1 MVNLQ
6 KTLLC
11 PGPGFAR
18 QIDTLASSHIPLP
31 VISQYRA
38 YVYAISLISSTNGI
52 ILSGIVYIAFNFHLF
67 NFGVISDGIVQTWSL
82 LFMV

>member
-6 KTLLC
+6 KALLC
-11 PGPGFAR
+11 PGFVR
-18 QIDTLASSHIPLP
+18 QIDTLASSHNPRS
-31 VISQYRA
+31 VSQYRE